1 MSSHDEQGPL
11 SGLGV
16 GLLPVVLSPLV
27 EHELSGTWA
36 SAVATCGLSSSRSR
50 ALEHRLSSHGAGAE
64 LLRGMWVLPTSGID
78 LVSPALAGGFFTT
91 EPSRKAHFSRFLV
104 NIFIYLGQMVI
115 HAYIYIYIYIY
126 FIYFFSL
133 WSFVRNEI
141 ILDTFS

>member
-1 MSSHDEQGPL
+1 MSSRDEQGPL

-16 GLLPVVLSPLV
+16 GLLPVVVSPLV

-36 SAVATCGLSSSRSR
+36 SAVATCRLSSSRSR

-64 LLRGMWVLPTSGID
+64 LLRGMWVLPRSGID

-104 NIFIYLGQMVI
+104 NIFIYLEQMVI
-115 HAYIYIYIYIY
+115 HTYIYIFYL
-126 FIYFFSL
+126 FFLSVE
-133 WSFVRNEI
+133 FCKK
-141 ILDTFS
+141 